1 MLKLA
6 LPQKKPPLPLSLIDN
21 VTKQSITMLHHI
33 LTRHML
39 TYDSSLEKKIKNW
52 TIKNKL
58 DLVGFSPRGVNCI
71 LLKKNN
77 NNKIRKKD
85 AITRSLPL

>member
-1 MLKLA
+1 MILA
-6 LPQKKPPLPLSLIDN
+6 LK
-21 VTKQSITMLHHI
+21 
-33 LTRHML
+33 
-39 TYDSSLEKKIKNW
+39 KKIKNW

-71 LLKKNN
+71 LLKKKN

>member
-1 MLKLA
+1 MILA
-6 LPQKKPPLPLSLIDN
+6 LK
-21 VTKQSITMLHHI
+21 
-33 LTRHML
+33 
-39 TYDSSLEKKIKNW
+39 KKIKNW

-58 DLVGFSPRGVNCI
+58 DLVGFNPRGVNCI
-71 LLKKNN
+71 LLKNNNNNN